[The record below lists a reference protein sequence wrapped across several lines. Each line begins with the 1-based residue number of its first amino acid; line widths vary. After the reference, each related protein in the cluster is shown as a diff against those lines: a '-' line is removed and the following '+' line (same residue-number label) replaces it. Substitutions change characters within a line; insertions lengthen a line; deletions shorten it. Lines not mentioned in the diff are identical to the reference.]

1 MPRGDPRSQDGSGKP
16 TPPLRRQVL
25 VLAAVLAILAT
36 AIAMSP
42 GDLMGFFQGI
52 SEERNLVSI
61 GILATFIG
69 VLFVLLQRVGL
80 VFSYEDD
87 IGPPQSNSA

>member
-1 MPRGDPRSQDGSGKP
+1 MN
-16 TPPLRRQVL
+16 
-25 VLAAVLAILAT
+25 
-36 AIAMSP
+36 P
-42 GDLMGFFQGI
+42 GGLMGFFQGI

-61 GILATFIG
+61 GILAAFIG